1 MMSEKES
8 KIRKLLGNEYHLCS
22 HYEGLNLEKWYLF
35 KKYKNPKIYFNDIN
49 KPVMT
54 SENNTI
60 DDLYEFAKKHHKID
74 VTKSILMVNTIICF
88 VSMIVLALNIIFF
101 NNDFIRYF
109 ILGIDIAII
118 IIDIVIYK
126 VNNHNFDVDMLEYKE
141 MLRDIN
147 ENKDN
152 WFI

>member
-1 MMSEKES
+1 
-8 KIRKLLGNEYHLCS
+8 
-22 HYEGLNLEKWYLF
+22 
-35 KKYKNPKIYFNDIN
+35 
-49 KPVMT
+49 MT
-54 SENNTI
+54 SESNTI

-118 IIDIVIYK
+118 IIDIVNY
-126 VNNHNFDVDMLEYKE
+126 VLVL
-141 MLRDIN
+141 
-147 ENKDN
+147 
-152 WFI
+152 FIF

>member
-54 SENNTI
+54 SESNTI

-152 WFI
+152 

>member
-152 WFI
+152 

>member
-8 KIRKLLGNEYHLCS
+8 KIRKLLGNEYNLCS

-35 KKYKNPKIYFNDIN
+35 KKYKNPQIYFSDIN
-49 KPVMT
+49 KPIMT

-126 VNNHNFDVDMLEYKE
+126 ASNHNFDVDMLEYKE

-152 WFI
+152 

>member
-8 KIRKLLGNEYHLCS
+8 KIRKFLGNEYHLCS

-35 KKYKNPKIYFNDIN
+35 KNYKNPKIYFSDIN
-49 KPVMT
+49 KPIMT

-88 VSMIVLALNIIFF
+88 VSMIVLVLNIIFF

-126 VNNHNFDVDMLEYKE
+126 ASNHNFDVDMLEYKE

-152 WFI
+152 